1 MSTDDPPNNYFN
13 GIGYNPLFYV
23 KDTVGITKAAGD
35 TYYLSKQNSDISTAP
50 LTTFNGAVNTYGDL
64 TVGQRGISGGIFNI
78 YRRMRIWDINN
89 ASATYGD
96 IYSTGTDM
104 EYTVF
109 NQGSAIQ
116 TYHKFNTCPSSSSTA
131 SLKFEVGNTTT
142 KIFNSLETG
151 IQGDFTTSVN
161 MKTGLIVTD
170 TNSPY
175 LNNLQIF
182 PQGSFSNYTM
192 YSNLN
197 INTSHNFKTYDTTNS
212 LSTPLS
218 ISSASV
224 DVNTR
229 LTHGSTSYSFPFLNS
244 QNQGY

>member
-96 IYSTGTDM
+96 MYSTGSDM
-104 EYTVF
+104 QYTVF
-109 NQGSAIQ
+109 NQGGAIQ
-116 TYHKFNTCPSSSSTA
+116 TYHRFNTCPSSSSTA
-131 SLKFEVGNTTT
+131 SLSLEIGNTTT
-142 KIFNSLETG
+142 KIFNALESG
-151 IQGDFTTSVN
+151 TSGVS
-161 MKTGLIVTD
+161 TSGLYFRAGGTMYDIA
-170 TNSPY
+170 SPY
-175 LNNLQIF
+175 TTFLQLY
-182 PQGSFSNYTM
+182 PSGSGMQYIMNRAATG
-192 YSNLN
+192 
-197 INTSHNFKTYDTTNS
+197 INTSHNFGTYNT
-212 LSTPLS
+212 LKQVSTPLK
-218 ISSASV
+218 I
-224 DVNTR
+224 
-229 LTHGSTSYSFPFLNS
+229 
-244 QNQGY
+244 